1 MSNTPSRNNVVVA
14 DHNDNSISGHSQQ
27 KTVEE
32 QLISKVLNSFESC
45 SDPRLKLL
53 LQLLVRH
60 LHGFV
65 RDVRLTEAEWSKAI
79 DFLTAV
85 GRITDDRRQEFV
97 LLSDVLGLSMQTIN
111 VDNEAYKNA
120 TEATV
125 FGPFFVADAPQIDN
139 AGDISGGASGQPCW
153 VEGTVKDTEGN
164 AVPNARIEVWEAD
177 EDGFYDV
184 TVFRSPR
191 GG

>member
-1 MSNTPSRNNVVVA
+1 M
-14 DHNDNSISGHSQQ
+14 QQ
-27 KTVEE
+27 ETAEE
-32 QLISKVLNSFESC
+32 QLIINVLNSFESC

-53 LQLLVRH
+53 LQALVRN

-65 RDVRLTEAEWSKAI
+65 REVRLTEAEWSKAI

-85 GRITDDRRQEFV
+85 GHITDDRRQEFV

-111 VDNEAYKNA
+111 VDNETYKNA

-125 FGPFFVADAPQIDN
+125 FGPFFVEDAPQISN
-139 AGDISGGASGQPCW
+139 GGDISGGASGQACW

-184 TVFRSPR
+184 QYSDRRVA
-191 GG
+191 G